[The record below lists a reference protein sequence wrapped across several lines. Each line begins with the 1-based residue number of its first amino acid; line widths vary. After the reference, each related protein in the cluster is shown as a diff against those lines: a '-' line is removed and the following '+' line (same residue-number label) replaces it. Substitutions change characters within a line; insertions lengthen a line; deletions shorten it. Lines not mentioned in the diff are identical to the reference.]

1 MSNFN
6 RVVFEDG
13 KGGLRDEEAVDL
25 MKVDK
30 LDVQVRKLVTMEYY
44 LNQQLDIEV
53 EMLES
58 EEKPVMNTDLKKKK
72 KKYTIYSEYDKMN
85 FILHMLTKAP
95 KKIAPVARK
104 YSINERTGQRWWNRY
119 KNDPDTFFLP
129 KSRGDRKKLHEEYQ
143 AFLTDLLDG
152 NPSIN
157 IEQALEQLTTKF
169 DDLQVGKSAVHEF
182 IRDDMGFTFKRN
194 DEGAIE
200 VRYEWAKKIVESDMS
215 FLKICVFIDESG
227 FHINMNRSG
236 AWARKGEI
244 PVVKFENTRAVS
256 HTILGGISAYAV
268 VNISIRTPSVSTTQL
283 VSVEV
288 GKKRKLGNGKT
299 QKPKPKGTTTDHYL
313 RFLSDTLDILD
324 DYKYMQS
331 SYIFM
336 DNALIHKRANIQEM
350 IANRGYKCVYL
361 PPYSPELNPI
371 EQFWSAVKSKLKRHQ
386 ILEEETLQDRIT
398 EACSQIPQVHLYGF
412 VKYSHSRLEDCLNKK
427 AI

>member
-1 MSNFN
+1 
-6 RVVFEDG
+6 
-13 KGGLRDEEAVDL
+13 
-25 MKVDK
+25 
-30 LDVQVRKLVTMEYY
+30 
-44 LNQQLDIEV
+44 
-53 EMLES
+53 
-58 EEKPVMNTDLKKKK
+58 
-72 KKYTIYSEYDKMN
+72 
-85 FILHMLTKAP
+85 
-95 KKIAPVARK
+95 
-104 YSINERTGQRWWNRY
+104 
-119 KNDPDTFFLP
+119 LP
-129 KSRGDRKKLHEEYQ
+129 KARDDRKKLHEEYQ
-143 AFLTDLLDG
+143 AFLTDLLDE

-169 DDLQVGKSAVHEF
+169 DDLEVGKSAVHEF
-182 IRDDMGFTFKRN
+182 IRDDMGFTFKRAAFHSLKRN

-215 FLKICVFIDESG
+215 FLKNCVFIDESG

-256 HTILGGISAYAV
+256 HTILGAISAYAV

-283 VSVEV
+283 VPVEV

-324 DYKYMQS
+324 DYEYMQS
-331 SYIFM
+331 SYIIM
-336 DNALIHKRANIQEM
+336 DNAPIHKRANIQEM

-398 EACSQIPQVHLYGF
+398 ETCSQVPQIHLYGF
-412 VKYSHSRLEDCLNKK
+412 AKHPHSRLEDCLNKK